1 MKAAVF
7 AFLVLALCAVA
18 IQASPLEDTL
28 GAFMRGGYQ
37 AQSQAPK
44 PSCCKLSCQYTQIC
58 EQVIQTQQVVQTQ
71 QLTITYYRSKCKS
84 LSRH

>member
-7 AFLVLALCAVA
+7 AFFVLALCAVA

-44 PSCCKLSCQYTQIC
+44 PSCCKLSF
-58 EQVIQTQQVVQTQ
+58 
-71 QLTITYYRSKCKS
+71 
-84 LSRH
+84 